1 MVSMIP
7 SLKADVNSY
16 MVYGLK
22 EFNNASKFAHYT
34 GLSLGTAA
42 LSSKDQTV
50 TLAGKDISVKGA
62 DKSVFSYALRGGA
75 EYEMSNNSSIYS
87 EATYQILA
95 SYKVEAPG

>member
-34 GLSLGTAA
+34 GLRWGIAA

-95 SYKVEAPG
+95 STR